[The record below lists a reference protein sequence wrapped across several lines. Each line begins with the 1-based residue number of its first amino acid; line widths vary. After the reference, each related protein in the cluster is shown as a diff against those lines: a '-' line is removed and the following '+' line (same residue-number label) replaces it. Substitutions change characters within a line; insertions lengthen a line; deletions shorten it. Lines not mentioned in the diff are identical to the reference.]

1 MATFL
6 RWVRKSQSLAAT
18 DLHETKMSRLPGER
32 RKVRSNLIHFF
43 CVMKGVVV
51 GVVVGAAR
59 HGTVTRMH
67 HCDRGGQVTCSPNV
81 CCPYHIYLREELI
94 FTLRIKPFY

>member
-1 MATFL
+1 MATFPM
-6 RWVRKSQSLAAT
+6 WVRKSQSLAAT
-18 DLHETKMSRLPGER
+18 DLHETEMSRLPGER

-43 CVMKGVVV
+43 CVMK

-81 CCPYHIYLREELI
+81 CCPYHIDLREELI
-94 FTLRIKPFY
+94 FTLRKEPFY